1 MSGIMSDNPTDWSQF
16 YQQNLSNQVLPPIR
30 PMFRDR
36 VADSTTVT
44 TTTINTSGV
53 PNPMGSSNS
62 SSSSAG
68 RHLSPEGRV
77 AKPIRK
83 RSRASRRTPTTLLN
97 TDTTNFRAMVQ
108 QFTGGPSAPFASG
121 SQINAT
127 NFGFALGAY
136 RQAHHVNQPSP
147 VMMPPAGY
155 NLQYQQ
161 QQQQFQQQS
170 QHPSSYMFSLGNSN
184 IGTSTTT
191 TTTTTPGDMFFQR
204 LGNPR
209 VPTTSMEVSDQGFGS
224 TEGAVISSLV
234 APPSRPPSS
243 SSNENRSNTFLF

>member
-1 MSGIMSDNPTDWSQF
+1 MSDNPTDWSQF
-16 YQQNLSNQVLPPIR
+16 YQQNLSNQALPPIR

-209 VPTTSMEVSDQGFGS
+209 VPATSMEVSDQGFGS

>member
-16 YQQNLSNQVLPPIR
+16 YQHNLSNDDLPPIR
-30 PMFRDR
+30 SMFGDR
-36 VADSTTVT
+36 VADATAVATS
-44 TTTINTSGV
+44 TINTSSV
-53 PNPMGSSNS
+53 PDPMGSGS
-62 SSSSAG
+62 SRSSAA
-68 RHLSPEGRV
+68 HLSPDGRV

-147 VMMPPAGY
+147 LMMPPAGY

-161 QQQQFQQQS
+161 QQQQQQFQQQT
-170 QHPSSYMFSLGNSN
+170 QNPPPYMFSLSNSN
-184 IGTSTTT
+184 VGTGTAAATTAA
-191 TTTTTPGDMFFQR
+191 PGDMFFQR

-209 VPTTSMEVSDQGFGS
+209 PATNMEVSGHRGFGS
-224 TEGAVISSLV
+224 AEGAVISSLV

>member
-1 MSGIMSDNPTDWSQF
+1 
-16 YQQNLSNQVLPPIR
+16 
-30 PMFRDR
+30 MFRDR
-36 VADSTTVT
+36 AADSTTVT
-44 TTTINTSGV
+44 TTTINTSSV
-53 PNPMGSSNS
+53 QNPMGSSN

-77 AKPIRK
+77 AKPVRK

-147 VMMPPAGY
+147 VMMPPAGD
-155 NLQYQQ
+155 LETLDLPQAWKFLIKGLVQQ
-161 QQQQFQQQS
+161 KELSFLPWWLLLLGL
-170 QHPSSYMFSLGNSN
+170 HLPAPMRIEAILSYSEWD
-184 IGTSTTT
+184 IKIKV
-191 TTTTTPGDMFFQR
+191 R
-204 LGNPR
+204 H
-209 VPTTSMEVSDQGFGS
+209 
-224 TEGAVISSLV
+224 
-234 APPSRPPSS
+234 
-243 SSNENRSNTFLF
+243 